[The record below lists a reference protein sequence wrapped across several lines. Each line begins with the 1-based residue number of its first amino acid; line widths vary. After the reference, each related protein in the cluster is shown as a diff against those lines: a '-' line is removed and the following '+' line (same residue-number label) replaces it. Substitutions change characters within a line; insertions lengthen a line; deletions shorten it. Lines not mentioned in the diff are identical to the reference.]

1 MFVQSEPSSQNLV
14 SVATDGEIASRMR
27 FFLTGERINT
37 YFFAGVQSGQFT
49 SVGLSTLETSPPR
62 PLAMYSTSSSG
73 SQHVRPAVQQA
84 VWSWREEVMRQ
95 PHCHPAELQRNL
107 HPAEGM
113 PRR

>member
-1 MFVQSEPSSQNLV
+1 MFVQSELSSQNLV

-27 FFLTGERINT
+27 IFLTGERINT

-49 SVGLSTLETSPPR
+49 SVGLPTLETSPR
-62 PLAMYSTSSSG
+62 PLVMHSTSSSG
-73 SQHVRPAVQQA
+73 SHHVRPAVQQA

-107 HPAEGM
+107 NPTEGM

>member
-27 FFLTGERINT
+27 VVLTGARINT
-37 YFFAGVQSGQFT
+37 YSFEGVQRGQFT
-49 SVGLSTLETSPPR
+49 SVGLPPLETSPR
-62 PLAMYSTSSSG
+62 PLVMHSTSSPG
-73 SQHVRPAVQQA
+73 SPHVRPAVQQA

>member
-27 FFLTGERINT
+27 LFLTGARINT
-37 YFFAGVQSGQFT
+37 YSFEGVQSEQFT
-49 SVGLSTLETSPPR
+49 SVGLSALETSPR
-62 PLAMYSTSSSG
+62 PLAMHSTSSSG
-73 SQHVRPAVQQA
+73 SHHVRPAVQQA

-95 PHCHPAELQRNL
+95 PHCHPAVLQRNL

>member
-1 MFVQSEPSSQNLV
+1 
-14 SVATDGEIASRMR
+14 
-27 FFLTGERINT
+27 
-37 YFFAGVQSGQFT
+37 
-49 SVGLSTLETSPPR
+49 
-62 PLAMYSTSSSG
+62 MYSTSSSG

-107 HPAEGM
+107 NPAEGM